1 MSREQRR
8 IHFISIG
15 GAVMHNL
22 AIELKEKG
30 YGISGSDDEIYN
42 PSKSNL
48 EKHGL
53 LPTSFGWDAG
63 RITADLDAV
72 IVGMHAKRDNPELI
86 KAQELGI
93 KIYSYPDFILEQSR
107 FKQRIVVAGSHGKT
121 TVTSMIM
128 HVLQHAGK
136 PFDYV
141 VGAHVPG
148 FERTIRLS
156 NAPVIIIE
164 GDEYLASP
172 LDPTPKFL
180 RYDHHIGIIT
190 GLAWDHMNVFPTFDD
205 YVKQF
210 DRFADATPKA
220 GTIIYNEND
229 DLAVILGSKERADV
243 KRVPYGLHPHSIV
256 NGKTV
261 VNYGGTELTLQIF
274 GDHNMSNMQAALSL
288 VKLLSVSKDQFYEAM
303 TTFKGADRRLNRLA
317 EGKSSV
323 VYFDFAHAPSK
334 VDATVKAVKKIY
346 PKRKLV
352 ACLELHTFSSLNKA
366 FIPTYKDTLK
376 SADQAF
382 LYINP
387 HVLQTKGITGID
399 EAFLRK
405 SFNLPGLQYVTG
417 TDELKE
423 SLTNNKNGDTNFLLM
438 SSGNFGGID
447 VQQLASELTEG

>member
-1 MSREQRR
+1 MNREQKR

-22 AIELKEKG
+22 AIELKERG
-30 YGISGSDDEIYN
+30 YQITGSDDEIYN
-42 PSKSNL
+42 PSKTNL
-48 EKHGL
+48 ENHGL
-53 LPTSFGWDAG
+53 LPATLGWDEK
-63 RITADLDAV
+63 RITSGLDAV
-72 IVGMHAKRDNPELI
+72 IVGMHAKKDNPELLR
-86 KAQELGI
+86 AQALGV
-93 KIYSYPDFILEQSR
+93 KIYSYPDFILEHSR

-148 FERTIRLS
+148 FDRTIRLS

-229 DLAVILGSKERADV
+229 DLAVMIGSKERTDV
-243 KRVPYGLHPHSIV
+243 KRVPYGLHPHSVV
-256 NGKTV
+256 NGKTI
-261 VNYGGTELTLQIF
+261 VNYGGTELPLQIF

-303 TTFKGADRRLNRLA
+303 QTFKGAERRLNLLA
-317 EGKSSV
+317 ESESSL
-323 VYFDFAHAPSK
+323 VYYDFAHAPSK

-366 FIPTYKDTLK
+366 FVPTYKDTLK
-376 SADQAF
+376 VADKAY

-387 HVLQTKGITGID
+387 HVLQTKGIKELD

-405 SFNLPGLQYVTG
+405 SFNLPDLQYVTDIG
-417 TDELKE
+417 ELQSKLATDK
-423 SLTNNKNGDTNFLLM
+423 GHGTNFLLM
-438 SSGNFGGID
+438 SSGNFGGVD
-447 VQQLASELTEG
+447 VKSIAKELTQS